1 VIAVNQDRVFNGK
14 LLQVVNSDI
23 QTYLKTK
30 RSIKGQMNEQNI
42 LWMDTGTIVIIINDK
57 YILCVGKLY
66 KL

>member
-1 VIAVNQDRVFNGK
+1 MIVVNQERVFNGK

-30 RSIKGQMNEQNI
+30 RSIKRQMNEQII
-42 LWMDTGTIVIIINDK
+42 LWMDTVIIVIIISGK
-57 YILCVGKLY
+57 YILYVGKLY